1 MSSRSYFFNP
11 AGGTVAARNQFPY
24 QVLAFIELREV
35 QTICGGSIL
44 SANFILSAAHC
55 FEEFDFADLLGGI
68 INFELDDPY
77 YEIQIFP
84 TDVIKHANYNRNTHL
99 NDIALLKTNRVP
111 ISFTTSVQPVVLI
124 PRALSTFDFTGQVG
138 RVAGW

>member
-1 MSSRSYFFNP
+1 M
-11 AGGTVAARNQFPY
+11 AAQNQFPY

-44 SANFILSAAHC
+44 SPNFILSAAHC
-55 FEEFDFADLLGGI
+55 FLEFDFADILGGI

-77 YEIQIFP
+77 YEIQIYP
-84 TDVIKHANYNRNTHL
+84 TDVIRHEGYNRNTQL
-99 NDIALLKTNRVP
+99 NDIALVKTNRDP
-111 ISFTTSVQPVVLI
+111 INFTTSVQPVALI
-124 PRALSTFDFTGQVG
+124 PRSLSTDPLTGQLG